1 MSPDKSESLSSLTGP
16 RKAAILLIVLGDDAA
31 KTVYQTLTE
40 TQLRVI
46 TQEIAELE
54 YVSPEVA
61 NGVLQEYQRL
71 SLTQAFVAQGGH
83 DQASKLLVKA
93 FGEQGAKN
101 LLQEVTRA
109 QEASAQNL
117 DTLQKTDPQQLAKF
131 IQGEHPQTIA
141 LILAHLNARAARGV
155 LMLLPEKLRAQAV
168 KRLAQMQQFS
178 PEMVK
183 KISLVLHRRLL
194 SLGQQSRR
202 AYGGVKAVADL
213 LNQIEQESTST
224 ILEAIEQD
232 NPQLATSIRNL
243 MFTFEDFREVQDAGV
258 RELLGQV
265 DKKTLATSLKGASE
279 DLKNHFFK
287 CMSSRAVEMLKEDM
301 DALGPL
307 RSRDVSAAQQEIVA
321 VARRLE
327 GEGKI
332 VLKTEQEES
341 YVV

>member
-1 MSPDKSESLSSLTGP
+1 MTEELALAGRK
-16 RKAAILLIVLGDDAA
+16 KAAILLVLLGDDVAA
-31 KTVYQTLTE
+31 TVYKYLPDPE
-40 TQLRVI
+40 VRAI
-46 TQEIAELE
+46 TQEIADLE
-54 YVSPEVA
+54 YISPEMA
-61 NGVLQEYQRL
+61 SKVLHEYHRLALTQEYL
-71 SLTQAFVAQGGH
+71 AQGGR
-83 DQASKLLVKA
+83 DYANKLLVKA
-93 FGEQGAKN
+93 FGEQAAKD
-101 LLQEVTRA
+101 LLEEVHQA
-109 QEASAQNL
+109 QEASAQSL

-141 LILAHLNARAARGV
+141 LILAHLNSKVARAV
-155 LMLLPEKLRAQAV
+155 LMMLPEKIRGQAV

-183 KISLVLHRRLL
+183 KISLVLHKRLMT
-194 SLGQQSRR
+194 LGTQSQR

-213 LNQIEQESTST
+213 LNQIDQEATST

-232 NPQLATSIRNL
+232 DTQLATTIRNL
-243 MFTFEDFREVQDAGV
+243 MFTFEDFLEVADTGV

-265 DKKTLATSLKGASE
+265 DKKTLATALKGASE

-301 DALGPL
+301 DVLGPV
-307 RSRDVSAAQQEIVA
+307 RSRDVHVAQQEIVA

-327 GEGKI
+327 GEGKLT
-332 VLKTEQEES
+332 LKQEQEDA

>member
-1 MSPDKSESLSSLTGP
+1 MSVAEDNALTGK
-16 RKAAILLIVLGDDAA
+16 RKAAILLVLLGDEAA
-31 KTVYQTLTE
+31 AYVYKNLPDSE
-40 TQLRVI
+40 LKAI
-46 TQEIAELE
+46 TQEIAELD
-54 YVSPEVA
+54 YISPELGA
-61 NGVLQEYQRL
+61 QVLQEYHQL
-71 SLTQAFVAQGGH
+71 STTQDYLAQGGP
-83 DQASKLLVKA
+83 DFANKLLVRA
-93 FGEQGAKN
+93 FGDNGARA
-101 LLQEVTRA
+101 LIEEVTRA
-109 QEASAQNL
+109 QEMSVENL

-141 LILAHLNARAARGV
+141 LVVAHLNMRSARAV
-155 LMLLPEKLRAQAV
+155 LLLLPDKIRAQTV

-183 KISLVLHRRLL
+183 KISVVLHKRLV

-213 LNQIEQESTST
+213 LNQVTQEASVE
-224 ILEAIEQD
+224 ILDAIEQD
-232 NPQLATSIRNL
+232 DAQLATSIRNL
-243 MFTFEDFREVQDAGV
+243 MFTFNDFLDVQEAGI

-265 DKKTLATSLKGASE
+265 DKKTLALALKGVSE

-301 DALGPL
+301 EALGPI
-307 RSRDVSAAQQEIVA
+307 RSKDVHGAHQEIVTT
-321 VARRLE
+321 ARRLE

-332 VLKTEQEES
+332 VLKSEQEES